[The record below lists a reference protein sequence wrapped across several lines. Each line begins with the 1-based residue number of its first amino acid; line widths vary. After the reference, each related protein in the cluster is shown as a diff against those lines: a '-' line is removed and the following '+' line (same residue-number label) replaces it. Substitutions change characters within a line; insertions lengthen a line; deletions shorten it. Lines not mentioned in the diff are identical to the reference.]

1 MKFSNSLLIASCLG
15 EKYGKNERSRF
26 GPQIKE
32 TRRCDLD
39 KSMAP
44 VISTFSHISN
54 IIGPKLAQ
62 ELAMESDLYSL
73 ENVMV
78 SPVTMVVQLGLL
90 HEGADGQT
98 KAEIEEALKLPES
111 GIIEAIEYLS
121 NRFQCID
128 NVTMRNALFLDSSF
142 PATAYFARRVQST
155 KSNVFKV
162 DFADS
167 PELSRAIINQ
177 WSAGPGRL
185 GSTLPEGSVDE
196 STSMLFLS
204 SMDFNS
210 KWAVKFDER
219 VTIAPFYL
227 PDGSRT
233 SVEMMQTQTALPFI
247 LNCNDY
253 PNYQDCVNDD
263 FVPTMITL
271 PMEDPNIQLN
281 IIVPNDQLPLHAIM
295 TMSGMWLPYWRHLV
309 DGKID
314 EILLNLPKVSTTTKT
329 DLTKSYFDLGM
340 TTISQPLIADFSR
353 ITDQQGLSVSTVFQE
368 NRLKW
373 DIEGAFAGLQIGA
386 VLKNGIAPS
395 ARGGRFSSLT
405 EVTIDRPFVFAI
417 TDRATDT
424 NLFLGIINNPKE

>member
-1 MKFSNSLLIASCLG
+1 
-15 EKYGKNERSRF
+15 
-26 GPQIKE
+26 
-32 TRRCDLD
+32 
-39 KSMAP
+39 
-44 VISTFSHISN
+44 
-54 IIGPKLAQ
+54 
-62 ELAMESDLYSL
+62 
-73 ENVMV
+73 
-78 SPVTMVVQLGLL
+78 
-90 HEGADGQT
+90 
-98 KAEIEEALKLPES
+98 
-111 GIIEAIEYLS
+111 
-121 NRFQCID
+121 
-128 NVTMRNALFLDSSF
+128 MRNALFLDSSF

-162 DFADS
+162 DFAED

-219 VTIAPFYL
+219 VTIGDFYL
-227 PDGSRT
+227 PDGST
-233 SVEMMQTQTALPFI
+233 SSVEMMQTQTALPFI

-253 PNYQDCVNDD
+253 PEYQDCLNDD

-309 DGKID
+309 DGKMD
-314 EILLNLPKVSTTTKT
+314 EILLNLPKGRNPQLFQNQSFLVSTTTKT

-353 ITDQQGLSVSTVFQE
+353 ITDQQGLSVSTVTSS
-368 NRLKW
+368 
-373 DIEGAFAGLQIGA
+373 FA
-386 VLKNGIAPS
+386 V
-395 ARGGRFSSLT
+395 
-405 EVTIDRPFVFAI
+405 
-417 TDRATDT
+417 
-424 NLFLGIINNPKE
+424 

>member
-1 MKFSNSLLIASCLG
+1 
-15 EKYGKNERSRF
+15 
-26 GPQIKE
+26 
-32 TRRCDLD
+32 
-39 KSMAP
+39 
-44 VISTFSHISN
+44 
-54 IIGPKLAQ
+54 
-62 ELAMESDLYSL
+62 
-73 ENVMV
+73 
-78 SPVTMVVQLGLL
+78 
-90 HEGADGQT
+90 
-98 KAEIEEALKLPES
+98 
-111 GIIEAIEYLS
+111 
-121 NRFQCID
+121 
-128 NVTMRNALFLDSSF
+128 
-142 PATAYFARRVQST
+142 
-155 KSNVFKV
+155 
-162 DFADS
+162 
-167 PELSRAIINQ
+167 
-177 WSAGPGRL
+177 
-185 GSTLPEGSVDE
+185 
-196 STSMLFLS
+196 
-204 SMDFNS
+204 
-210 KWAVKFDER
+210 
-219 VTIAPFYL
+219 
-227 PDGSRT
+227 
-233 SVEMMQTQTALPFI
+233 
-247 LNCNDY
+247 
-253 PNYQDCVNDD
+253 
-263 FVPTMITL
+263 MITL